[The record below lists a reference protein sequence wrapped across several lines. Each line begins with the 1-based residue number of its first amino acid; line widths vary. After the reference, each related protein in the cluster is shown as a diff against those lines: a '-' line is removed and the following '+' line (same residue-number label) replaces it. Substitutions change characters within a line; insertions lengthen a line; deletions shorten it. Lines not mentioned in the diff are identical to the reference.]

1 MYNYERHQTRRHQRH
16 NRQSFSSESEYYDC
30 VLIMLYALAISVSMS
45 EFAIFSSMMHDG
57 RASRITI
64 CLSRAN
70 YFQVEFI
77 TPWKWHLN
85 SPCNSVVGEERYM
98 YQT

>member
-45 EFAIFSSMMHDG
+45 EFAIFSSIM
-57 RASRITI
+57 
-64 CLSRAN
+64 
-70 YFQVEFI
+70 VE
-77 TPWKWHLN
+77 LL
-85 SPCNSVVGEERYM
+85 E
-98 YQT
+98 